1 MGLAD
6 IANVPSMPDSL
17 AVWAFAH
24 MAHHRDIN
32 RLIYQNYRVAVS
44 EYPLDQINTQDM
56 GVWIYQHQEMHNNQN
71 AILSIAGNDLTD
83 VDWANQ
89 SELASWIQLNFNEHY
104 QASNILGV

>member
-6 IANVPSMPDSL
+6 IANIPSSPESM

-32 RLIYQNYRVAVS
+32 RVIFQNTGNRLA
-44 EYPLDQINTQDM
+44 EFPLDQFNPNDM

-71 AILSIAGNDLTD
+71 AVLAIAGNDLTD
-83 VDWANQ
+83 VDWN
-89 SELASWIQLNFNEHY
+89 SKGELATWIVLNFNEHY
-104 QASNILGV
+104 QAGNKLGV